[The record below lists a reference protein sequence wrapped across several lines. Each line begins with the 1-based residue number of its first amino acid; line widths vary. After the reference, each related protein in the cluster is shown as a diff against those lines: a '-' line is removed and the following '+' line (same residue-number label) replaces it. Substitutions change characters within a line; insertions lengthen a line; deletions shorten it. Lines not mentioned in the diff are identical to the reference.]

1 MYSESLAGRVRRRL
15 AGLEGVEEKRLFGGV
30 GFLLNGNLCAG
41 VWKDSLV
48 LRLGP
53 DQAGDALRQPSVS
66 EFAPAGRP
74 MRGWVLVAPDG
85 IEGDGRLDEWLV
97 RAGTFVSGLPA
108 K

>member
-30 GFLLNGNLCAG
+30 GFLLNGNLLAG

-53 DQAGDALRQPSVS
+53 DQAEEPSGNRPCRS
-66 EFAPAGRP
+66 SPSPGGR
-74 MRGWVLVAPDG
+74 
-85 IEGDGRLDEWLV
+85 
-97 RAGTFVSGLPA
+97 
-108 K
+108 